1 VKQAAR
7 RGTESRKINTFFLG
21 KFEIMAYVA
30 YEIKRSKETRRGMI
44 YLVKCNRLGK
54 YAITTWVGSTGS
66 AMGSVECQGKYDYVL
81 KEWQKNFGKERYYP
95 LIGSTE

>member
-1 VKQAAR
+1 MTNWSIYVIMGSIRDNETK
-7 RGTESRKINTFFLG
+7 GNK
-21 KFEIMAYVA
+21 MAYVA

-66 AMGSVECQGKYDYVL
+66 AMGSVECQGNYDYVL
-81 KEWQKNFGKERYYP
+81 KQWNQNFGKERFYP
-95 LIGSTE
+95 LIG

>member
-1 VKQAAR
+1 
-7 RGTESRKINTFFLG
+7 
-21 KFEIMAYVA
+21 MAYVA

-66 AMGSVECQGKYDYVL
+66 AMGSVECQGTVRL
-81 KEWQKNFGKERYYP
+81 CPERMAKKLRKRTILSANWFNGMTNRVTPIDDNIY
-95 LIGSTE
+95 S

>member
-1 VKQAAR
+1 
-7 RGTESRKINTFFLG
+7 
-21 KFEIMAYVA
+21 MAYVA
-30 YEIKRSKETRRGMI
+30 YEIKRSKETATGMR

-66 AMGSVECQGKYDYVL
+66 AMGSVECQGKYDYVM
-81 KEWQKNFGKERYYP
+81 KEWRKNFGKERYYP